1 MGTLETEAWT
11 PCSRRAGAAPSYPF
25 VIGTGRY
32 RCNSARSSNF
42 SGKAGNNNMFEAS
55 SNFKVLAQKFFKL
68 RLNEAGL

>member
-1 MGTLETEAWT
+1 MDTLFK
-11 PCSRRAGAAPSYPF
+11 AGRGCALLS

-32 RCNSARSSNF
+32 RCNSARSPNF